1 MERLSSRSQCGPSG
15 LGELRSSWKLRP
27 RSMEQESSSLSLV
40 LVEMVQI
47 VVAELILLLS
57 EELGELHFLL
67 MPLEMDES
75 VE

>member
-1 MERLSSRSQCGPSG
+1 
-15 LGELRSSWKLRP
+15 
-27 RSMEQESSSLSLV
+27 MEQESSSLSLV
-40 LVEMVQI
+40 PVERVQI